1 MSPSPAM
8 AMSLSSVCTVTDR
21 NSHIPDCASANNLGV
36 QRLAD
41 VFGLEMRLDT
51 FRTRNGLSRQR
62 HQDVADDDSRPVR
75 GTIFLDFKNDD
86 GGFLVGLERL
96 AHMVRE
102 ANRLK

>member
-1 MSPSPAM
+1 MSPNPAM

-21 NSHIPDCASANNLGV
+21 NSYIPDRASANNHGA

-62 HQDVADDDSRPVR
+62 HQDVTDDDPSPVR

-86 GGFLVGLERL
+86 RSEERRVGKEERYRRTKYH
-96 AHMVRE
+96 A
-102 ANRLK
+102 